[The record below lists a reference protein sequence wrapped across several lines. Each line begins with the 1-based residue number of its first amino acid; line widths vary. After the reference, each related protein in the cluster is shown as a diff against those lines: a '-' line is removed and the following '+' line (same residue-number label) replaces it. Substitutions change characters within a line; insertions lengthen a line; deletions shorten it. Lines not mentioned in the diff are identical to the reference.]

1 MIALAEVVHTNGRQ
15 SLLRESIAFCKWSTE
30 SKAPRRIRRRV
41 MAEKEP
47 STALSQEAD
56 VDARG
61 RDGSVA
67 ATPLC
72 RSGTAG
78 VVDSR
83 QVQCHPQWSAP
94 AAEELDLQC

>member
-1 MIALAEVVHTNGRQ
+1 MIALAEVAHTNGRQ
-15 SLLRESIAFCKWSTE
+15 SLLWESMSVIAFCKWSTE

-41 MAEKEP
+41 MAEKKP

-67 ATPLC
+67 TTPLC

-83 QVQCHPQWSAP
+83 QVQCHPQ
-94 AAEELDLQC
+94 